1 MTTTSMTPREERGL
15 EIAQGGQIV
24 ERKNGWSVRSQ
35 TRDVYYL
42 VRRDNL
48 RWRCTCRDFELR
60 QERCKH
66 IYAVEFVLGHRTP
79 PDEEPGGGERETTPV
94 RPTYPQNWPAYNLAQ
109 TREKSLFMELLH
121 ALCVTVSQ
129 PEQGMGRPR
138 LPLGDMIFACVY
150 KVYSGISS
158 RRFTGDLEE
167 AYKKGLIRKAPHF
180 NSVMGYLSDSKLA
193 MVLSDLVML
202 SSLPLV
208 DVERT
213 LAVDSSG
220 FGTCGFMRWFSQK
233 YGRNVDNREWV
244 KLHLVCGVKTH
255 VVISAE
261 VSDWSANDSPYFVPL
276 VEQAA
281 QHFNVYEILADK
293 AYLSHQNLEAVVGIG
308 GTPYIPFKSNTVEPQ
323 GDSVWSRMYH
333 SFMLDRPR
341 FLEHYRQRSNVE
353 SVFSMMKSKFGD
365 SVRSKSQAGQVN
377 EVLCK
382 VICHNLY
389 VLIHAMFE
397 LGIEPDFCVKE
408 FRPRSGAIM
417 GGGLS

>member
-1 MTTTSMTPREERGL
+1 MQ
-15 EIAQGGQIV
+15 IAQGGQIV

-79 PDEEPGGGERETTPV
+79 PDEEPDERKATSV

-109 TREKSLFMELLH
+109 TREKSLFMELLG
-121 ALCVTVSQ
+121 ALCAAVLE
-129 PEQGMGRPR
+129 PERGLGRRR
-138 LPLGDMIFACVY
+138 LPLGDMVFASVY
-150 KVYSGISS
+150 KVYSGLSS
-158 RRFTGDLEE
+158 RRFMGDLEE
-167 AYKKGLIRKAPHF
+167 VCKEGLIRKVPHF
-180 NSVMGYLSDSKLA
+180 NSVTGYLSDSKLTR
-193 MVLSDLVML
+193 VLSDLVTL

-208 DVERT
+208 DVERI

-220 FGTCGFMRWFSQK
+220 FGTCQFIRWFSQK
-233 YGRNVDNREWV
+233 YGRDMDNREWV

-255 VVISAE
+255 IVISAE

-281 QHFNVYEILADK
+281 QHFNVHEVLADK
-293 AYLSHQNLEAVVGIG
+293 AYLSHRNLETVVGIG
-308 GTPYIPFKSNTVEPQ
+308 GMPYIPFKSNTVAPQ
-323 GDSVWSRMYH
+323 EDSVWSKMYH
-333 SFMLDRPR
+333 SFMLDREP
-341 FLEHYRQRSNVE
+341 FLEHYCQRSNVE
-353 SVFSMMKSKFGD
+353 TVFSMVKAKFGG
-365 SVRSKSQAGQVN
+365 SVRSKSYEGQVN

-382 VICHNLY
+382 VICHNLC
-389 VLIHAMFE
+389 VLIQAMFE
-397 LGIEPDFCVKE
+397 LGVEPAFCVKG
-408 FRPRSGAIM
+408 FRSRSEAVM